1 MKDMGSSEDPDLTQ
15 VQTIDNKTQQCL
27 QQCDLQTENL
37 TTTSSS
43 YPSRETF
50 AMTKEFCYVLQKVAR
65 ICKEPYRK
73 EVLQQKVALPD
84 CCKQIFELNNT
95 LKVCNDKDHP
105 DITIVDFKPELVDFL
120 FNYASKNV
128 VILKLFV
135 KDPYYTKYLRT
146 EKISSI
152 SFIAS
157 HFLCPNLHHW
167 IILKRRN
174 EYGFTLTL
182 RGAFRIGIGGQ
193 LFGPKATTHFI

>member
-1 MKDMGSSEDPDLTQ
+1 MGSSEDPDLTQ

-84 CCKQIFELNNT
+84 CCKQILELNNT

-152 SFIAS
+152 SFIANTGGLLG
-157 HFLCPNLHHW
+157 LCMGMS
-167 IILKRRN
+167 IVSIF
-174 EYGFTLTL
+174 ELTYYL
-182 RGAFRIGIGGQ
+182 LISSITFVVECIGT
-193 LFGPKATTHFI
+193 KKKYYK